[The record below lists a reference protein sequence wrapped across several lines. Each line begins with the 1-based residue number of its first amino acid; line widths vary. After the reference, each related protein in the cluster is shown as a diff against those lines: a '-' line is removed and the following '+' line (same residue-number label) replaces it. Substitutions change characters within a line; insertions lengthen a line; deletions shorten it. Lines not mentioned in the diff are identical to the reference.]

1 MDDDDEFTK
10 KGCLR
15 QITGHSAFTNSNN
28 TFKPFHVGIL
38 YTDALPNSENR
49 DEMRHDACI

>member
-1 MDDDDEFTK
+1 MMMMNLQNR
-10 KGCLR
+10 GCLR
-15 QITGHSAFTNSNN
+15 QITGHSAFTTSNN